1 MRKEREMD
9 MGKEDDFERLD
20 PNKEYRTEIVR
31 VPMAELFAA
40 MPEAYRADWVWNGA
54 QQAPTP
60 EEVADLLDGVV
71 RHAETLPEPSCGTL
85 LALMEGR
92 GVALAVENLVFVRL
106 LMPMRV
112 DSAGEGS
119 LRLTLPAELLD
130 AWPSF
135 PGRAALPERI
145 RHLAGLLRSMDALA
159 NLYGAISLEDALP
172 ILRGLGLWDDERDL
186 PFMDQLELRSVSR
199 EDPGAY
205 VHDGVVYMP
214 YASIPDGLLFKQAR
228 QLLKFLDGLPRWVPA
243 TADELLAWSDPD
255 HIEDTP
261 ANAAVAVWAL
271 ENTGPCDPATV
282 REMVADASLQIRS
295 GADGDPYIALFDDHG
310 DDDESAGPPPG
321 LRDQFIASQRRW
333 ILCGHNSMEIGQL
346 GDSPEVQAWFARHEK
361 QKTGPKRNNKKKNRK
376 KHGKRR

>member
-1 MRKEREMD
+1 MD
-9 MGKEDDFERLD
+9 TGKEDDFEKLD
-20 PNKEYRTEIVR
+20 PAKEYRTEIVR
-31 VPMAELFAA
+31 VPMEELFAA
-40 MPEAYRADWVWNGA
+40 MPEAFRAQWEWDGT

-60 EEVADLLDGVV
+60 KEVAELLDGVV
-71 RHAETLPEPSCGTL
+71 RHAETLPEASCGKL

-92 GVALAVENLVFVRL
+92 GVTQAVENLDLAGL
-106 LMPMRV
+106 LMPLRV
-112 DSAGEGS
+112 DFVGDDA
-119 LRLTLPAELLD
+119 LRLTLSTELLD

-172 ILRGLGLWDDERDL
+172 ILRGLELWDDERDL
-186 PFMDQLELRSVSR
+186 PVLDQLELRSVSR

-214 YASIPDGLLFKQAR
+214 YASTPDGLLFKQAR

-243 TADELLAWSDPD
+243 TAEELLAWSDPD
-255 HIEDTP
+255 HVEDTP
-261 ANAAVAVWAL
+261 ANAAVTVWVM
-271 ENTGPCDPATV
+271 ETIGPYDPATV

-310 DDDESAGPPPG
+310 DDDGSAGPPPG

-333 ILCGHNSMEIGQL
+333 ILCGHNAMEIGQL